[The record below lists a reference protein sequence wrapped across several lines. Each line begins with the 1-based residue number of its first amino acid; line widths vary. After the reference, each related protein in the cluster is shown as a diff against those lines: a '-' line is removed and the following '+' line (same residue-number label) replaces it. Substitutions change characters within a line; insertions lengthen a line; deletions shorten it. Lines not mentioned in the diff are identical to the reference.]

1 MTSVHV
7 KWNQCITVSHGSATL
22 L

>member
-1 MTSVHV
+1 LNILDHV
-7 KWNQCITVSHGSATL
+7 AQITVSHGSATL

>member
-1 MTSVHV
+1 LQTAY
-7 KWNQCITVSHGSATL
+7 ITVSHGSATL

>member
-1 MTSVHV
+1 MAAVDAKPKMT
-7 KWNQCITVSHGSATL
+7 ITVSHGSATL